1 MNKINKYLLKEAL
14 SFDPIESES
23 LGNINSFALL
33 QKFVKVNLIN
43 DENNVLTY
51 QASINDII
59 DSDIK
64 LEDLIQLRNSGW
76 GINEEK
82 NVIFKQL

>member
-33 QKFVKVNLIN
+33 QKF
-43 DENNVLTY
+43 Y
-51 QASINDII
+51 SF
-59 DSDIK
+59 
-64 LEDLIQLRNSGW
+64 
-76 GINEEK
+76 
-82 NVIFKQL
+82 IFS